1 MAIVVRGQMVTV
13 LPFYSDYGGL
23 NPAEVYSFYSL
34 QMIEKTER
42 RPGMVQL
49 KKTNDLF
56 DVFYLGAERVLKVS
70 YYPT

>member
-23 NPAEVYSFYSL
+23 NPAEVYSFL
-34 QMIEKTER
+34 FLTNDLKD
-42 RPGMVQL
+42 GKDGQL

-56 DVFYLGAERVLKVS
+56 AVFYLGAERVLKVS